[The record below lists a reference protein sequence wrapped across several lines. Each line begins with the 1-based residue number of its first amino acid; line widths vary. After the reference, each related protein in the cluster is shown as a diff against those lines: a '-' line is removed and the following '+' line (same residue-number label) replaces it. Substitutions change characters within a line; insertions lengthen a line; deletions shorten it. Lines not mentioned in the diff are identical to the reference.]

1 MKLGR
6 AIKLMRTAAG
16 MKQKDVAAKI
26 GVTSNYVSLV
36 ENGRREPSVSF
47 LKEVAATLSVPVGL
61 FFLWEEAESGPS
73 EKSLDQ
79 VRVLLARLEAMYL
92 FANRRRRG
100 RRTVQ

>member
-47 LKEVAATLSVPVGL
+47 LKKVAAILSVPVGL
-61 FFLWEEAESGPS
+61 FFLWEETESGPS

-79 VRVLLARLEAMYL
+79 VRSLLARLEAMYL
-92 FANRRRRG
+92 FTNRGKRG
-100 RRTVQ
+100 RGALS

>member
-47 LKEVAATLSVPVGL
+47 LKQVAAILSVPVGL

-73 EKSLDQ
+73 KKGLDQ
-79 VRVLLARLEAMYL
+79 VRGLLARLEAMYL
-92 FANRRRRG
+92 FTNRRRRG
-100 RRTVQ
+100 RSAVQ

>member
-1 MKLGR
+1 MNLGR

-36 ENGRREPSVSF
+36 ENGRREPSISF
-47 LKEVAATLSVPVGL
+47 LKQVAAILSVPVGL
-61 FFLWEEAESGPS
+61 LFLWEETESGPS

-79 VRVLLARLEAMYL
+79 VRSLLARLEAMYL
-92 FANRRRRG
+92 FTNRRRRSRG
-100 RRTVQ
+100 SVQ

>member
-1 MKLGR
+1 
-6 AIKLMRTAAG
+6 MRTAAG

-47 LKEVAATLSVPVGL
+47 LKEVAATLAVPVGL
-61 FFLWEEAESGPS
+61 FFLWEETESGPS

-79 VRVLLARLEAMYL
+79 VRSLLARLEAMYL
-92 FANRRRRG
+92 FTNRRKRG
-100 RRTVQ
+100 RGALS